1 MRIALQGTGV
11 LAEAIADRAPVRRL
25 DSPDELGCADRLIA
39 CSDGPALEVAWLRSA
54 CRRADVCWLPVRA
67 ELGRVLVGP
76 VQTPGVPGCLT
87 CLELRRSRARVS
99 PDAYDAAWRRVGP
112 GPSSWLHHL
121 AADAVAALATGAAWP
136 SGVLLAVELAGLS
149 VRRHRV
155 LPDPMC
161 PVCGELPEDSEQA
174 ATLVL
179 STRPKP
185 DPDTHRTRALAAEL
199 DALMA
204 TYVDDE
210 TGVVHSVNPGT
221 VGRLV
226 VAGAPVRLRPTN
238 DFEPGFGRSR
248 SYRSSMLTALL
259 EALERYGGVEPG
271 GRRTVVRASFADLAG
286 RAIDPRTFGV
296 HPDESYRL
304 PGFPCRRFTED
315 EVCKWVWGYSFSRG
329 GPVLV
334 PEKYAYYSTTRAES
348 DDRPFMW
355 EMGNGCA
362 LGSCPEEAILHGLL
376 EVAER
381 DAFLMTWYAR
391 LPVPRIDLAGA
402 TDRWLPLQAAAIT
415 TETGYQVR
423 VFDTTLEHAIPTVW
437 AMAVRPDDTGADG
450 PKVVCAGGSGL
461 TLQAAVRGA
470 LSELGPIVIAV
481 GERFPRERDRA
492 RRLVDDPA
500 LVTGMAEHCLLYGR
514 PEAYERLRFL
524 ERSPRRG
531 ELPEHGRFR
540 AADLREDLTTMVS
553 GVTAAGMDVIVV
565 DQTTAEHRAGGFCCV
580 KVIVPGAVPI
590 TFGHRNRRLD
600 GLPRLRTVP
609 QLLGYATAALSDSDL
624 NPHPHPFP

>member
-1 MRIALQGTGV
+1 MRIALLGTGV
-11 LAEAIADRAPVRRL
+11 LAEAVADRVPVRWL
-25 DSPDELGCADRLIA
+25 NSVDELASADRLIA
-39 CSDGPALEVAWLRSA
+39 CSDGPVLEVARLRSVGE
-54 CRRADVCWLPVRA
+54 RAGVGWLPVRA
-67 ELGRVLVGP
+67 ELGRVLLGP
-76 VQTPGVPGCLT
+76 VQTPGMPGCLR
-87 CLELRRSRARVS
+87 CLDLRRSRARIN
-99 PDAYDAAWRRVGP
+99 PDAYDAVWRRVGP

-121 AADAVAALATGAAWP
+121 AADAVAALATGEAWAP
-136 SGVLLAVELAGLS
+136 GVLLAVELAGLS

-161 PVCGELPEDSEQA
+161 PVCGELPEDSEKL
-174 ATLVL
+174 ATLML
-179 STRPKP
+179 SPRPKP
-185 DPDTHRTRALAAEL
+185 DPDTHRTRAVAAEL

-210 TGVVHSVNPGT
+210 TGVVQSVNPGT

-238 DFEPGFGRSR
+238 AFEPGFGRSR
-248 SYRSSMLTALL
+248 SYRSSKLTALL

-271 GRRTVVRASFADLAG
+271 GKRTVVRASFADLAG

-296 HPDESYRL
+296 HPDESYRQ

-329 GPVLV
+329 EPVLV
-334 PEKYAYYSTTRAES
+334 PEKYAYYSTARIEP
-348 DDRPFMW
+348 DDRPFVW

-391 LPVPRIDLAGA
+391 LPVPRIDLASA
-402 TDRWLPLQAAAIT
+402 PDRSIPLQAAAISA
-415 TETGYQVR
+415 ETGYQVR
-423 VFDTTLEHAIPTVW
+423 VFDTTLEHAVPTVW

-450 PKVVCAGGSGL
+450 PKAVCAGGAGL
-461 TLQAAVRGA
+461 TLQGAARGA

-481 GERFPRERDRA
+481 GDRFPRERDRA
-492 RRLVDDPA
+492 GHMVDDPA
-500 LVTGMAEHCLLYGR
+500 LVTGMADHCLLYGR
-514 PEAYERLRFL
+514 PEAYERLQFL
-524 ERSPRRG
+524 ERSPQGR
-531 ELPEHGRFR
+531 ELPEHGSFR
-540 AADLREDLTTMVS
+540 AADLCDDLTALVARI
-553 GVTAAGMDVIVV
+553 TAAGMDVVVV
-565 DQTTAEHRAGGFCCV
+565 DQTTPEHRAAGFCCV

-590 TFGHRNRRLD
+590 TFGYRNRRVD
-600 GLPRLRTVP
+600 GLPRLRSVP
-609 QLLGYATAALSDSDL
+609 QLLGYTTTALSDSDL